1 MNTHPL
7 VELIALLPQEA
18 RVEMLPPV
26 TGEQIDQA
34 SAAIGK
40 RLGDPFLPAEIETVY
55 RTCGGQR
62 WETPTEHFLF
72 PSFTINPI
80 ERAIS
85 DYEEMCNLYEIN
97 VLPDE
102 TQTLEFPKT
111 WYDFRLFPFG
121 TSFGT
126 GTLYCIATH
135 TGQIFSFNP
144 DGGIH
149 VCEYDSFEDLIEKS
163 LRFQQD
169 EYGR

>member
-1 MNTHPL
+1 MKTDSL
-7 VELIALLPQEA
+7 TELIAMLPDEA
-18 RVEMLPPV
+18 RAEMVPPA
-26 TGEQIDQA
+26 TNLQIAQA
-34 SAAIGK
+34 SATIGK
-40 RLGDPFLPAEIETVY
+40 RLAEVELPEEIAAIY
-55 RTCGGQR
+55 RTCGGQK
-62 WETPTEHFLF
+62 WETPTEHYLF
-72 PSFTINPI
+72 PFFTVNPI
-80 ERAIS
+80 DRAIA

-102 TQTLEFPKT
+102 TSEFPKT

-126 GTLYCIATH
+126 GTLYCFATH

-149 VCEYDSFEDLIEKS
+149 ICEYDSISDLIEKS
-163 LRFQQD
+163 IQFQRE